1 MKINNI
7 KLYTWGT
14 PNGRKV
20 SILLE
25 ELNMNYS
32 VIEINITNNE
42 QNNDPFVEINPN
54 RKIPAITLD
63 HENNKNIKLCESGAI
78 LLFLSNTSKKFYSEK
93 IFERMLIDQWLMF
106 QMSSIGPIFG
116 QTHHFYKFNNGKNKY
131 ATERFLTETKRLYSV
146 MDLHLSNNSY
156 FANNEYSIADISIF
170 PWIARYRWH
179 GIELEKFKNISR
191 WYKLISDRDAV
202 IKGMEI
208 PFLN

>member
-54 RKIPAITLD
+54 RKIPAITFD

-78 LLFLSNTSKKFYSEK
+78 LLFLSNTSKKLK
-93 IFERMLIDQWLMF
+93 
-106 QMSSIGPIFG
+106 
-116 QTHHFYKFNNGKNKY
+116 
-131 ATERFLTETKRLYSV
+131 
-146 MDLHLSNNSY
+146 
-156 FANNEYSIADISIF
+156 
-170 PWIARYRWH
+170 
-179 GIELEKFKNISR
+179 
-191 WYKLISDRDAV
+191 
-202 IKGMEI
+202 
-208 PFLN
+208 